1 MLLIQKQAK
10 YWKRMKNNKDTFC
23 VAPWFQIQNDNNMV
37 KKVCCLIPNRITQD
51 VPSQSMSSLEY
62 LNSEPILDLKK
73 DLANGVKSEYCKK
86 CWNDESNNIKS
97 LRQKLNSIMSMQ
109 KDEHTPGWIDEY
121 FRNKKD
127 FTSDILLSADVRVGN
142 TCNYACVMC
151 NPADSSLIYANWMNT
166 IEHPIVQSKLKQDP
180 TYLQRV
186 KSFSFKN
193 KQYIEYLDDV
203 LQNKHIKFL
212 QFMGGEPFLDKLL
225 IDKLRQIPSTVKSKL
240 TLMFI
245 TNASKDFSDII
256 DSLGDFKYV
265 HCSVSL
271 EGIGEVQEWARYG
284 SDWNAV
290 ERHVLKAV
298 NNPRID
304 VTVLHTFQTATVLG
318 FADLANWCKTNNVML
333 STNIVYEP
341 ACLSVKTLPED
352 IKTKLLTDIKA
363 NKNIIDDTEIS
374 YNDLLIK
381 VDDLEYNPSLCND
394 FFEYIEWYET
404 NKNVKKL
411 RNIFPELYR

>member
-1 MLLIQKQAK
+1 
-10 YWKRMKNNKDTFC
+10 
-23 VAPWFQIQNDNNMV
+23 
-37 KKVCCLIPNRITQD
+37 
-51 VPSQSMSSLEY
+51 
-62 LNSEPILDLKK
+62 
-73 DLANGVKSEYCKK
+73 
-86 CWNDESNNIKS
+86 
-97 LRQKLNSIMSMQ
+97 
-109 KDEHTPGWIDEY
+109 
-121 FRNKKD
+121 
-127 FTSDILLSADVRVGN
+127 
-142 TCNYACVMC
+142 
-151 NPADSSLIYANWMNT
+151 
-166 IEHPIVQSKLKQDP
+166 
-180 TYLQRV
+180 
-186 KSFSFKN
+186 
-193 KQYIEYLDDV
+193 
-203 LQNKHIKFL
+203 
-212 QFMGGEPFLDKLL
+212 
-225 IDKLRQIPSTVKSKL
+225 
-240 TLMFI
+240 MFI

-341 ACLSVKTLPED
+341 ACLSVKTLPQD

-381 VDDLEYNPSLCND
+381 VDDLEYSPSLCND
-394 FFEYIEWYET
+394 FFKYIEWYET